1 MEILIF
7 LLTVLIGGAMLVGGI
22 AFLYGL
28 VRTSLVKKIN
38 RKPVTKPTD
47 L

>member
-7 LLTVLIGGAMLVGGI
+7 LLTVLIGGAMLVGGL

-28 VRTSLVKKIN
+28 VRTSLVKKKN
-38 RKPVTKPTD
+38 SQQVMKSTD

>member
-7 LLTVLIGGAMLVGGI
+7 LLTVLIGGAMLVGGL

-28 VRTSLVKKIN
+28 VRTALVKKKN
-38 RKPVTKPTD
+38 NTQVMKSTD